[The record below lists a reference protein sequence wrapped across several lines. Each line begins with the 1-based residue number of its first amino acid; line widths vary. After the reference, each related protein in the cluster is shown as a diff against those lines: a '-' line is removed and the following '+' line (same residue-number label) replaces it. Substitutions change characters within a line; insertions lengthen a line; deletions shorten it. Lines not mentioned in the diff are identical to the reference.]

1 MNSKHQR
8 TLEVIFQRPVNKNL
22 LWADIESLLMGLG
35 AKVAEGNGSRVK
47 FDLNGLTLAIH
58 RPHNPKTARAY
69 QIELVREFL
78 EMLGVKP

>member
-8 TLEVIFQRPVNKNL
+8 TLEAIFQRPANKNL
-22 LWADIESLLMGLG
+22 LGADVESLLTGLG